1 MRISEIM
8 NKVFVIDKYIN
19 LKEAAKMMS
28 DKNVGSLVVTDKEK
42 IVGIITEKD
51 ILKNINRLSEK
62 VADVMSKNVVTIDK
76 NDSIENAAELM
87 AENKVKRLPVVY
99 KGELVGIVSSTDII
113 AHSESLNEDFYFD

>member
-8 NKVFVIDKYIN
+8 NKVFVIDKYIT